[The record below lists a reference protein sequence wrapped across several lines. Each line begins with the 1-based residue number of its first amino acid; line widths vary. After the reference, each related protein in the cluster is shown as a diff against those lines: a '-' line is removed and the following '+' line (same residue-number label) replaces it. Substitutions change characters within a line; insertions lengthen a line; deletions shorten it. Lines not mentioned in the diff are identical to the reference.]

1 MTVIYL
7 DSVWVL
13 NTLMDY
19 LLLLAT
25 AQLAGLPL
33 RRRRLLAAAALGGCY
48 AAAVFLPGLAFLS
61 SPPAKL
67 LSGVAIAGAAFWGQR
82 RFLRLTLLFFI
93 VSCGFAG
100 SVLALGLITG
110 SRIPSANGIFYT
122 NVSAKVLLISATA
135 AYVVLSVVFRA
146 CARHGGIGGERIPV
160 RIQLS
165 GRLVELAAL
174 ADTGCSLRDP
184 MTGQPVLI
192 AAASRLEPLWPA
204 WQAPLLSPRALR
216 DPTGALERL
225 HAAGRDGLR
234 FQLLPYTAVGVS
246 GNLLLAF
253 RSDCTWVGKR
263 AYPQLLVALSPNELG
278 EEFAAL
284 WGGETQKGV
293 QNYAAGYSCASAGSA
308 DPPGSAAPK
317 SRSLH
322 RRK

>member
-33 RRRRLLAAAALGGCY
+33 RRRRLLIAAALGGCY
-48 AAAVFLPGLAFLS
+48 AAAVFLPGLAVLS
-61 SPPAKL
+61 TPLAKL
-67 LSGVAIAGAAFWGQR
+67 LSGIAIAAAAFGGQR

-100 SVLALGLITG
+100 AVLALGLITG

-122 NVSAKVLLISATA
+122 NVSAKVLLISSTV
-135 AYVVLSVVFRA
+135 AYVILSVAFRA
-146 CARHGGIGGERIPV
+146 CARHGGIGGERIRV
-160 RIQLS
+160 RIQLA
-165 GRLVELAAL
+165 GRMVELAAL

-192 AAASRLEPLWPA
+192 AAASRLERLWPA
-204 WQAPLLSPRALR
+204 WQAPLLAPRALR
-216 DPTGALERL
+216 DPAGALERI

-246 GNLLLAF
+246 ESLLLAF
-253 RSDCTWVGKR
+253 RSDCTWVGER

-284 WGGETQKGV
+284 WGGENQKGV
-293 QNYAAGYSCASAGSA
+293 QNYAAGYSCASAKFS
-308 DPPGSAAPK
+308 DPSGTVAPK
-317 SRSLH
+317 PHSLH